1 MAYEEENAFSGVQ
14 EEGEGEYVHSYRKI
28 LLVYTLLT
36 KSLQLPTSTS
46 SILFHFSY
54 HNHSKEIHLVIFDL
68 AVDSIVNSYNIS

>member
-36 KSLQLPTSTS
+36 KSLQSLQ
-46 SILFHFSY
+46 LCVFHF
-54 HNHSKEIHLVIFDL
+54 
-68 AVDSIVNSYNIS
+68 ISFLLP